1 MTIDD
6 RKHEGLLKIGEVFV
20 DNDIADSSTVQQL
33 SNSVRQELDKRSY
46 MNGVKY
52 NIVYVEC
59 TTYEQSTKCYKADDV
74 YRTLKEMGVASTTL
88 NTIAGEP
95 SDVWFAAEPFDPLAS
110 VKEAIKKIKSGHG
123 AGYGAIKFRPEQ
135 RSAIDET
142 VKHFKKPKGKA
153 FLWNAKM
160 RFGKTLSGLEVA
172 RQMDYKSTLII
183 THRPVVDK
191 GWHDDFK
198 KIFETPEALAAS
210 PLKPVY
216 ATRMSDDDAT
226 GGDFYQLTKAVD
238 AGKKRL
244 VFFVSMQYLR
254 LSQFV
259 GGKERH
265 LDPL

>member
-95 SDVWFAAEPFDPLAS
+95 ADVWFAAEPFDPC
-110 VKEAIKKIKSGHG
+110 KKQVFDQQFSEKLI
-123 AGYGAIKFRPEQ
+123 
-135 RSAIDET
+135 SAD
-142 VKHFKKPKGKA
+142 
-153 FLWNAKM
+153 
-160 RFGKTLSGLEVA
+160 FGKLVLHVVIDKA
-172 RQMDYKSTLII
+172 VMRQ
-183 THRPVVDK
+183 R
-191 GWHDDFK
+191 
-198 KIFETPEALAAS
+198 AAAS
-210 PLKPVY
+210 LLG
-216 ATRMSDDDAT
+216 A
-226 GGDFYQLTKAVD
+226 
-238 AGKKRL
+238 
-244 VFFVSMQYLR
+244 
-254 LSQFV
+254 
-259 GGKERH
+259 
-265 LDPL
+265 